1 MKKTL
6 LGLLLITGLASCY
19 NDKYDKLYP
28 VPATHTVTCDSAGSI
43 FYSKSVKPII
53 AANCA
58 ISGCHDANGGGG
70 GYNYNDTATLKSNAL
85 AGWVV
90 QDINYTPSGRGHNNM
105 PLTGNKLSACNIAII
120 TNWVNQGANCS
131 N

>member
-28 VPATHTVTCDSAGSI
+28 VPATHIVTCDSAGSI
-43 FYSKSVKPII
+43 SYTKSVKPVI

-58 ISGCHDANGGGG
+58 ISGCHIASGTTGYDYTDTTVLKAN
-70 GYNYNDTATLKSNAL
+70 SL

-90 QDINYTPSGRGHNNM
+90 QDINFMPSGRGHNNM
-105 PLTGNKLSACNIAII
+105 PLAGNKLSACNIAII
-120 TNWVNQGANCS
+120 TNWVTQGANCS